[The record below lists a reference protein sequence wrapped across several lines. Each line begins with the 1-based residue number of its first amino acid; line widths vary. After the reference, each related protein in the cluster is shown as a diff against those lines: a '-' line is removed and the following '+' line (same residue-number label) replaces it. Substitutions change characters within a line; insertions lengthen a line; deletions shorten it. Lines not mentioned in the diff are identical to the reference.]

1 MVRQAAFK
9 LPTPERKALRSLHEI
24 IVGILKK
31 YGPRKD
37 CVLAK
42 QLGASESHLSEV
54 MAGRRKHWPEQ
65 WIEYIV
71 KHYDFES
78 EVAAHY
84 AAMRGLE
91 VKAPRE
97 WTDSEIRR
105 RLAIV
110 SGDSPDI
117 GRIVSER
124 MHAIPDEEVV
134 DG

>member
-1 MVRQAAFK
+1 MARQAAFK
-9 LPTPERKALRSLHEI
+9 LPTPERKPRSLHEV

-42 QLGASESHLSEV
+42 QLGASDSHLSEV
-54 MAGRRKHWPEQ
+54 MAGKRKHWPEA

-91 VKAPRE
+91 VAAPRE
-97 WTDSEIRR
+97 WTDPEFRR
-105 RLAIV
+105 RAARV
-110 SGDSPDI
+110 FADSPDI
-117 GRIVSER
+117 GGIVAER
-124 MHAIPDEEVV
+124 MRTISDEEVA
-134 DG
+134 D

>member
-1 MVRQAAFK
+1 MARQAAFK
-9 LPTPERKALRSLHEI
+9 LPTPERKPRSLHEVL
-24 IVGILKK
+24 VGILKK

-42 QLGASESHLSEV
+42 QLGASDSHLSEV
-54 MAGRRKHWPEQ
+54 MAGHRKHWPET

-91 VKAPRE
+91 VHPPRE
-97 WTDSEIRR
+97 WTDPEFRR
-105 RLAIV
+105 RVARV
-110 SGDSPDI
+110 FADSPDI
-117 GRIVSER
+117 GGIVTER
-124 MHAIPDEEVV
+124 MRAISDE
-134 DG
+134 